1 MIFASNNKG
10 KLKEIREILKSY
22 EIKSLKEASIDVD
35 VEEDQD
41 SFYRNALK
49 KAKEIYEIAKVPVI
63 ADDSGLCI
71 DVLNGWPGVMTHRFL
86 GENAGDDDRNTA
98 ILDKMMQY
106 KNEERKASVVCN
118 LVYYDGTDIITGI
131 GVLTGRI
138 SNEKRGEN
146 GFGFDE
152 IFETDNGKTLA
163 ELSAQEKNECS
174 ARALACK
181 DLKLKLK
188 LKKHK

>member
-1 MIFASNNKG
+1 MDIGGRNMIFASNNKG

-41 SFYRNALK
+41 SFYGNALK

-106 KNEERKASVVCN
+106 KNEERKEGQRSM
-118 LVYYDGTDIITGI
+118 
-131 GVLTGRI
+131 
-138 SNEKRGEN
+138 
-146 GFGFDE
+146 
-152 IFETDNGKTLA
+152 
-163 ELSAQEKNECS
+163 
-174 ARALACK
+174 
-181 DLKLKLK
+181 
-188 LKKHK
+188 